1 MATTNKIKGSF
12 KTTSINNSTAAVVFT
27 AGPRGTKIFTIIALF
42 SNSNTLTLSLSDKI
56 NDNTFFSKTS
66 FVTNEDIM
74 ALTKF
79 PKDNNGNTYFLLEPG
94 KSIKASMSNGST
106 SLFIYGEDF

>member
-12 KTTSINNSTAAVVFT
+12 KTTNVSSTPVVVFT
-27 AGPRGTKIFTIIALF
+27 AGLRGTKVFTIIPLN

-56 NDNTFFSKTS
+56 NDYTFLSKTN
-66 FVTNEDIM
+66 FVTNEDLM

-79 PKDNNGNTYFLLEPG
+79 PKDSNGNTYFLLEPG
-94 KSIKASMSNGST
+94 KSIKASISGGST
-106 SLFIYGEDF
+106 SLFIYGEDL

>member
-12 KTTSINNSTAAVVFT
+12 KTTSVSSSTAVVVFT
-27 AGPRGTKIFTIIALF
+27 AGPKGTKPFTIVALF

-56 NDNTFFSKTS
+56 TDYTFLSKTS
-66 FVTNEDIM
+66 ITVNEDLM

-79 PKDNNGNTYFLLEPG
+79 PKDSNGNTYFLLEPG
-94 KSIKASMSNGST
+94 KSIKASMSTGGT
-106 SLFIYGEDF
+106 SLFIYGEDL